1 MEKRCQK
8 TYAER
13 ETEST
18 SGRAKPLHRRS
29 LSIQVSEALLTAE
42 NISEDIQVV
51 NHQRRNELKSLKQSP
66 PFGVITLK

>member
-66 PFGVITLK
+66 PFRVITLK